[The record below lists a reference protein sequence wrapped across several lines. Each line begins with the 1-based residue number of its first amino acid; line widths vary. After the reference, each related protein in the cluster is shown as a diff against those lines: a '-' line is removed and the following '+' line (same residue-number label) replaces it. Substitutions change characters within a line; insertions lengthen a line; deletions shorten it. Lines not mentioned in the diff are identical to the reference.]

1 MKMKKYTRT
10 HEWVEIEGKAATVG
24 ITNHAQE
31 ELGDVVYV
39 DLPEV
44 GKEVKKGDVVASIE
58 SVKAAAD
65 VYAPL
70 SGKIT
75 EVNERLESEP
85 ELINKDA
92 EGEGWIFKMEISGES
107 ELADLLD
114 EQAYRKLCE
123 QK

>member
-1 MKMKKYTRT
+1 MKKYTRT
-10 HEWVEIEGKAATVG
+10 HEWVEIEGKMATVG

-92 EGEGWIFKMEISGES
+92 EGEGWIFKMEIADES
-107 ELADLLD
+107 ELSDLLD
-114 EQAYRKLCE
+114 EQAYREFYE

>member
-1 MKMKKYTRT
+1 MKKYTRT
-10 HEWVEIEGKAATVG
+10 HEWVEIEGKMATVG

-92 EGEGWIFKMEISGES
+92 EGEGWIFKMEIADES
-107 ELADLLD
+107 ELSDLLD
-114 EQAYRKLCE
+114 EQAYREFCE

>member
-1 MKMKKYTRT
+1 M
-10 HEWVEIEGKAATVG
+10 
-24 ITNHAQE
+24 
-31 ELGDVVYV
+31 
-39 DLPEV
+39 
-44 GKEVKKGDVVASIE
+44 ASIE

-92 EGEGWIFKMEISGES
+92 EGEGWIFKMEIADES
-107 ELADLLD
+107 ELSDLLD
-114 EQAYRKLCE
+114 EQAYREFCE

>member
-1 MKMKKYTRT
+1 MKKYTRT
-10 HEWVEIEGKAATVG
+10 HEWVEIEGKVATVG

-75 EVNERLESEP
+75 EVNERLETEP

-92 EGEGWIFKMEISGES
+92 EGEGWIFKMEIADES
-107 ELADLLD
+107 ELSDLLD
-114 EQAYRKLCE
+114 EQAYKEFCE

>member
-1 MKMKKYTRT
+1 MKKYTRT
-10 HEWVEIEGKAATVG
+10 HEWVEIEGKMATVG
-24 ITNHAQE
+24 IANHAQE

-92 EGEGWIFKMEISGES
+92 EGEGWIFKMEIADES
-107 ELADLLD
+107 ELSDLLD
-114 EQAYRKLCE
+114 EQAYREFCE

>member
-1 MKMKKYTRT
+1 MRMKKYTRT
-10 HEWVEIEGKAATVG
+10 HEWVEIEGKVATVG

-75 EVNERLESEP
+75 EVNERLETEP

-92 EGEGWIFKMEISGES
+92 EGEGWIFKMEIADES
-107 ELADLLD
+107 ELSDLLD
-114 EQAYRKLCE
+114 EQAYKEFCE

>member
-1 MKMKKYTRT
+1 MKKYTRT
-10 HEWVEIEGKAATVG
+10 HEWVEIEGKMATVG

-65 VYAPL
+65 FTHRSV
-70 SGKIT
+70 
-75 EVNERLESEP
+75 ERS
-85 ELINKDA
+85 
-92 EGEGWIFKMEISGES
+92 
-107 ELADLLD
+107 
-114 EQAYRKLCE
+114 RR
-123 QK
+123 